1 MNNFK
6 IESFRQQLIN
16 LIGSVDLPVGVIRLI
31 LKDISSQINI
41 LYEDC
46 LRKEQLQLQK
56 QQAKVKEQQ
65 QKKQKEKNPKN
76 QDKQIKNDPK
86 IQDNENN
93 TIMIDDTLVAW
104 EQGEV
109 D

>member
-1 MNNFK
+1 MENFK
-6 IESFRQQLIN
+6 IELLKQQLVTIISN
-16 LIGSVDLPVGVIRLI
+16 TELPIGVIRLV
-31 LKDISSQINI
+31 LKDISSEIEM
-41 LYEDC
+41 LYQDC
-46 LRKEQLQLQK
+46 LIK
-56 QQAKVKEQQ
+56 QQKVFKQQQQKKKEQQ
-65 QKKQKEKNPKN
+65 QKKQKEENPKN